1 MSRAKQIAPLL
12 TLARSFSSPNVKRN
26 KQDETFV
33 VYPLQFVAGSND
45 ILQVNNCDGRFNTGS
60 LPLTRRQIRTLFG
73 RHDIKEPQHGS
84 SRAVR

>member
-1 MSRAKQIAPLL
+1 VSRAKQIAPLL
-12 TLARSFSSPNVKRN
+12 TSARSFSSSNVKRN

-33 VYPLQFVAGSND
+33 VYPLQFFARSND

-60 LPLTRRQIRTLFG
+60 LPLTRRQIKTLFEK
-73 RHDIKEPQHGS
+73 HDIKEPQLGS